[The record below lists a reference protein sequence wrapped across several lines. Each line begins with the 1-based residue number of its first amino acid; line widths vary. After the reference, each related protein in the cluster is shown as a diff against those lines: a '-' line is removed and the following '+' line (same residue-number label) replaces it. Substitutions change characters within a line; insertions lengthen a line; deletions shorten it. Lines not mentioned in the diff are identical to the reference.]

1 MQALTSARQLAGLK
15 PQMPQ
20 TPRDLL
26 QVFTRFPDPG
36 KVKTRLIPALGPENA
51 ARLQFQ
57 MTRHLLDQ
65 ARELPSGTRV
75 EVHLH
80 GGSARLMSALFGEDL
95 DVLPQS
101 GHGLGDRMAR
111 ALKHGLDRGAGRVVL
126 VGSDCPAVDVRVLSR
141 AFETLSSRDVVF
153 GPAEDGGFYLL
164 GLSSSVSRDRVAPL
178 LSTIEWGTSRV
189 LSQTTDKA
197 AELGLSSALVDTLP
211 DIDRPEDLGRI
222 PGQVLSPMAPCLSV
236 VIPVLN
242 EAANLSQTLASLSS
256 GFEVEILVVD
266 GGSSDASVEVAERS
280 GASVLRSEP
289 GRGRQMNLG
298 AGAAQGDLLFFL
310 HGDSQ
315 APFLFDW
322 YIRQGMRRSGT
333 VGGSFSFGL
342 DKRFPGAGLIT
353 TVTNVRSRMLRLPYG
368 DQGLFLSAS
377 LFRELGG
384 FPETQ
389 LLEDVHMVQ
398 ALKRKGGLVIVPV
411 PVVTSGRRWTRLG
424 PLRTTLINQLIMAG
438 YLLRVPETQ
447 LARLYGRLRALAG
460 QRGRRPR

>member
-1 MQALTSARQLAGLK
+1 
-15 PQMPQ
+15 
-20 TPRDLL
+20 
-26 QVFTRFPDPG
+26 
-36 KVKTRLIPALGPENA
+36 
-51 ARLQFQ
+51 
-57 MTRHLLDQ
+57 
-65 ARELPSGTRV
+65 
-75 EVHLH
+75 
-80 GGSARLMSALFGEDL
+80 MSALFGEDL

-101 GHGLGDRMAR
+101 GHDLGDSMAR

-126 VGSDCPAVDVRVLSR
+126 VGSDCPAVDIRVLNR
-141 AFETLSSRDVVF
+141 AFDALCSRDVVL

-164 GLSSSVSRDRVAPL
+164 GLSSSVARDRVASL
-178 LSTIEWGTSRV
+178 LSSIAWGTSRV
-189 LSQTTDKA
+189 LSQTMDKA
-197 AELGLSSALVDTLP
+197 AELGLSAALVDTLP
-211 DIDRPEDLGRI
+211 DIDRPEDLDRI
-222 PGQVLSPMAPCLSV
+222 PGQVLSPRAPSLSV

-242 EAANLSQTLASLSS
+242 EAANLGQTLGSLSS

-266 GGSSDASVEVAERS
+266 GGSSDASVEVAE
-280 GASVLRSEP
+280 GAGAAVLRSEP

-298 AGAAQGDLLFFL
+298 ARAAQGDLLFFL

-322 YIRQGMRRSGT
+322 YIRQGVRRPGT

-342 DKRFPGAGLIT
+342 DERFPGASLIT
-353 TVTNVRSRMLRLPYG
+353 AVTNVRSRMLRLPYG
-368 DQGLFLSAS
+368 DQGLFLSQR

-384 FPETQ
+384 FPETP
-389 LLEDVHMVQ
+389 LLEDVHLVQ

-438 YLLRVPETQ
+438 YLLRIPETQ